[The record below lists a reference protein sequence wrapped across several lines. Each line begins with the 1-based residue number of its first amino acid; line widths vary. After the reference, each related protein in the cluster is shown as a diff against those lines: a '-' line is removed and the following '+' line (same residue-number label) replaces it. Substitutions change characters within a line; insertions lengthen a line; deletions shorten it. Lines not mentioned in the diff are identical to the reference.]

1 MGTPYQLPGLLGVP
15 KKEKSNY
22 DYPPLF
28 GDGEDIFAFAVLVKA
43 DASLMQVDRQWCSC
57 SSVSEVDRMS
67 AIYPVSIHRRI
78 ERQWANR
85 MKSLQSRIVIATE
98 EKLHRAF
105 KGDSLLK
112 SVEASAIERLA
123 TTQSVVTS

>member
-1 MGTPYQLPGLLGVP
+1 
-15 KKEKSNY
+15 
-22 DYPPLF
+22 
-28 GDGEDIFAFAVLVKA
+28 
-43 DASLMQVDRQWCSC
+43 
-57 SSVSEVDRMS
+57 MS

-85 MKSLQSRIVIATE
+85 MKSLRSRIVIATE
-98 EKLHRAF
+98 EKLHDAF

-112 SVEASAIERLA
+112 SVEASAIGRSA